1 MMEKNILV
9 ISTSPRKH
17 GNSDILADCFIKGA
31 TENGHNIEKIT
42 LIDKNINFCKG
53 CLVCQEKKACIIKDN
68 ANEIVEKIKNADIV
82 VFATPIYFYEM
93 SGQMK
98 TLIDR
103 TNPLFVQDYQFRDIY
118 LIATCADKV
127 ENSMDAAIKGLQGWI
142 ECFENTRLTGVI
154 KGLGIDQYGDVKTH
168 EDVMKETYLLGK
180 GIE

>member
-1 MMEKNILV
+1 MMKKNILV

-31 TENGHNIEKIT
+31 GEKGHNVEKIT
-42 LIDKNINFCKG
+42 LIDKNIQFCKG
-53 CLVCQEKKACIIKDN
+53 CLVCQQMKPCIMDDD
-68 ANEIVEKIKNADIV
+68 ANEIVNKMKKADIV

-118 LIATCADKV
+118 LIATCADKG
-127 ENSMDAAIKGLQGWI
+127 ENSIDCAVKGLQGWI
-142 ECFENTRLTGVI
+142 ECFENTKLTGVI
-154 KGLGIDQYGDVKTH
+154 KGLGIDQYGDVKIH
-168 EDVMKETYLLGK
+168 EDVMKEAYLLGK
-180 GIE
+180 IIE